1 MLKNKIFSN
10 SVFPVAFLLLLSCTP
25 TLFKTGEAQ
34 FISLDTEISI
44 DAKTEN
50 FIQPYKE
57 NLEKE
62 MNSVIGETVEA
73 ILKTGNG
80 ETPIGNLVADLQKEF
95 AQNILGYP
103 IDISI
108 INNGGI
114 RNTLPK
120 GNITLGNIYELSP
133 FDNYLQILELNH
145 KDIIELAEFAASREI
160 LGISGMHITA
170 KDSKILELVIN
181 GEELNP
187 NKKYLLAVNDYLANG
202 GDGMAFLSYLPRKV
216 ETDYLLRDILIE
228 RIKAKTAAGIIIKAK
243 VEGRQKFD

>member
-1 MLKNKIFSN
+1 MLKNKIFKF
-10 SVFPVAFLLLLSCTP
+10 SVFTAALLLLSNCAP
-25 TLFKTGEAQ
+25 TLFKTGEAK

-44 DAKTEN
+44 DSKAQN

-62 MNSVIGETVEA
+62 MNSVIGETTEA

-80 ETPIGNLVADLQKEF
+80 ETPIGNLVADFQKEF
-95 AQNILGYP
+95 AENMLGYP
-103 IDISI
+103 LDISI

-145 KDIIELAEFAASREI
+145 KDIRELAEFAVSRKI
-160 LGISGMHITA
+160 LGISGMQITA
-170 KDSKILELVIN
+170 KDGQILELKVN
-181 GEELNP
+181 GKELSTD
-187 NKKYLLAVNDYLANG
+187 KKYLLAVNDYLANG
-202 GDGMAFLSYLPRKV
+202 GDGMGFLSNIPRKA

-228 RIKAKTAAGIIIKAK
+228 TIKAKTALGLKIEAK